1 MRWFFLEVDFLD
13 EYSFIVI
20 DDFNVYVFG
29 CVSVEDLFVKGYDII
44 GKVIVFLGERFKLMC
59 VGL

>member
-1 MRWFFLEVDFLD
+1 MEVGFLD

-20 DDFNVYVFG
+20 DDLNVCVFG
-29 CVSVEDLFVKGYDII
+29 CVIVEDLFVKGYDII
-44 GKVIVFLGERFKLMC
+44 VKVIVFLGERFKLIC